1 MKNSNDFLTQ
11 QEKKNPIGIV
21 MTEALSDKQIIE
33 KLKEVDF
40 LTDDLKLTRRGK
52 EYVMGKLETMDNVE
66 RLMIERFTLE
76 HHGVEANIPY
86 ND

>member
-1 MKNSNDFLTQ
+1 MKKNNNFLTQ
-11 QEKKNPIGIV
+11 QEKKNPIG
-21 MTEALSDKQIIE
+21 MMAEALSDKQIIE
-33 KLKEVDF
+33 KLKELDF

-66 RLMIERFTLE
+66 RLMIERFILE